1 MSRTREYLR
10 GEAGVDTTIRSHA
23 RQPAVLL
30 LAEDQNVYVASIISR
45 RAKLPGR
52 MWDLDNTQP
61 AAARWRD
68 PHYMFGAACPRRRG
82 RSCPLRCGREP
93 LGCAREGKA
102 WSMPWCA
109 AWARAGDGPVCGPG
123 SSPARRRSPG
133 VMIVS
138 GPGRSRIMASTV
150 ADVMVPT
157 LRASGARRVYGIP
170 GNSLNGFT
178 LTRCTGTARSSG
190 STSGMRRPRDSRP
203 AAEAALTGEVA
214 VCAASLWAGNLHLI
228 NGLAIRR
235 PGGKAGSWKT
245 RCGRRSGT
253 TARRWSRW
261 PPPGTSCRCRPGS
274 PTARS
279 TASPSTG
286 PGPSRPGS
294 EELIELTWRPNNEIT
309 PSEQPS
315 RESLRR
321 RR

>member
-1 MSRTREYLR
+1 MARSALHVRGSLSTPPWPVLPFTVRPGTARLR
-10 GEAGVDTTIRSHA
+10 
-23 RQPAVLL
+23 
-30 LAEDQNVYVASIISR
+30 
-45 RAKLPGR
+45 PGR
-52 MWDLDNTQP
+52 QGLVD
-61 AAARWRD
+61 AVV
-68 PHYMFGAACPRRRG
+68 RG
-82 RSCPLRCGREP
+82 
-93 LGCAREGKA
+93 LGPGQATDQ
-102 WSMPWCA
+102 CA
-109 AWARAGDGPVCGPG
+109 AQVF
-123 SSPARRRSPG
+123 SPARRRSPG

-294 EELIELTWRPNNEIT
+294 EELIQAHLETE
-309 PSEQPS
+309 
-315 RESLRR
+315 
-321 RR
+321 